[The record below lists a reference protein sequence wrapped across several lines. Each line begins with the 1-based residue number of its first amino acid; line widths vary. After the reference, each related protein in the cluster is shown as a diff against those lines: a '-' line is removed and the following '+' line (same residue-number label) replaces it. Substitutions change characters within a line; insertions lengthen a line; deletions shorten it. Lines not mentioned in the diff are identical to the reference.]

1 LRSIGETDR
10 RVLLARSGL
19 SLRRVSE
26 TDRIVGP
33 ERPELRRVSET
44 DRIVGP
50 ERPEFANR
58 QYVRQYRWPGAARGC
73 EAFTPDFRLF
83 TSIFCV
89 WRPTSEHRI
98 IERFRSNIKI
108 PPCRLTGLCLPT
120 ISLPPMAAVRQ
131 GTGWELSYLALN
143 FSIVSVDDRF
153 LWTKIFVS
161 QRFRVRI
168 RLFRCQD
175 LCGFPAG

>member
-1 LRSIGETDR
+1 LTRPC
-10 RVLLARSGL
+10 
-19 SLRRVSE
+19 VS
-26 TDRIVGP
+26 
-33 ERPELRRVSET
+33 
-44 DRIVGP
+44 P

-98 IERFRSNIKI
+98 IERFRSNIEI
-108 PPCRLTGLCLPT
+108 PPCRLMGLCLST
-120 ISLPPMAAVRQ
+120 IRLSPIMAAVRQ

-143 FSIVSVDDRF
+143 FSIASADDRF
-153 LWTKIFVS
+153 PNLWTTLFLPKRFSVRLRYYHRKLRFVYP
-161 QRFRVRI
+161 QRIGPSELVSRPIISHPSLLRT
-168 RLFRCQD
+168 
-175 LCGFPAG
+175 AGTDKQTTP